1 MRRKSEAQ
9 KSGANEKL
17 RLAKL
22 AKKGKKKGKR
32 KGQKD
37 GKTSNEDIQSNKKR
51 FHAC

>member
-1 MRRKSEAQ
+1 M
-9 KSGANEKL
+9 

-51 FHAC
+51 FYAC

>member
-1 MRRKSEAQ
+1 MGRKSEAQ

-22 AKKGKKKGKR
+22 AKGKR

>member
-1 MRRKSEAQ
+1 M
-9 KSGANEKL
+9 

-37 GKTSNEDIQSNKKR
+37 GKTSNEDIQSNQKR
-51 FHAC
+51 FYAC

>member
-1 MRRKSEAQ
+1 MRLAK
-9 KSGANEKL
+9 
-17 RLAKL
+17 LAKL

-37 GKTSNEDIQSNKKR
+37 GKTSNEDIQSNQKR

>member
-1 MRRKSEAQ
+1 MRLAE
-9 KSGANEKL
+9 
-17 RLAKL
+17 LAKL

-37 GKTSNEDIQSNKKR
+37 GKTSNEDIQSNQKR